1 MLMKLVSATFAG
13 VILATLLALAQCPA
27 RAQSV
32 IVVHIDLGRDTISR
46 YIYGTFSEH
55 LGRCIYDGI
64 YVGEGNKKIPNTR
77 GIRSD
82 IVEAFRRIKLPML
95 RWPGGCF
102 ADTYHWKDGIG
113 PKDTRPSMV
122 NIWWGGVTED
132 NAFGTHE
139 FLDLC
144 EQIGADPYFAGN
156 VGSGTVEELSQWVQ
170 YVNASSGP
178 MASLR
183 SVNGR
188 EAPWK
193 VRFWGVG
200 NETWGCGGN
209 MTAEF
214 YANLYRRYATFMT
227 SSWGPGGLYR
237 VASGANSDDYHWTEV
252 MMRDV
257 PQGLMEGVSLQH
269 YSVIDW
275 NKKGSA
281 TDFDEQQYFTTIQRA
296 LFMDELVGKHSA
308 IMDTYDP
315 KRTVGLVV
323 DEWGGWYDTE
333 PGTNPAFLFQQN
345 TMRDAMIAGI
355 TLNIFNNHCSRVRA
369 AAVSQAVNVLQALAL
384 TDGGKLV
391 LTPTYWVFDLYQV
404 HHDALLLPLSVQSA
418 PYTVGGSL
426 LPAIS
431 ASASRSKDGTVHISI
446 VNIDKS
452 RTQEATI
459 ELDKMTVSSVTG
471 RALVSGKIQDCNTFA
486 DPTHVRPVEFKDYQL
501 TGHDVRVKL
510 PAGSVVVLSV
520 R

>member
-1 MLMKLVSATFAG
+1 
-13 VILATLLALAQCPA
+13 
-27 RAQSV
+27 
-32 IVVHIDLGRDTISR
+32 ISR
-46 YIYGTFSEH
+46 YIYGSFSEH
-55 LGRCIYDGI
+55 LGRCIYDGF

-82 IVEAFRRIKLPML
+82 IVEAFKQIKLPLL

-132 NAFGTHE
+132 NSFGTHE

-156 VGSGTVEELSQWVQ
+156 VGSGTVEELAQWVQ
-170 YVNASSGP
+170 YVNAASGP

-214 YANLYRRYATFMT
+214 YANQYRRYATFMT
-227 SSWGPGGLYR
+227 ASWVPGGLYR

-252 MMRDV
+252 MMRDI
-257 PQGLMEGVSLQH
+257 PHGLMEGVSLHH

-275 NKKGSA
+275 NRKGSA
-281 TDFDEQQYFTTIQRA
+281 TDFDEQQYFTTMQRA
-296 LFMDELVGKHSA
+296 MFMDELVSKHSA

-315 KRTVGLVV
+315 KGSVGLVV
-323 DEWGGWYDTE
+323 DEWGGWYDAE

-345 TMRDAMIAGI
+345 TMRDAMIAGL

-369 AAVSQAVNVLQALAL
+369 AAVAQAVNVLQALAL
-384 TDGGKLV
+384 TDGEKLV
-391 LTPTYWVFDLYQV
+391 LTPTYWVFDLYKV
-404 HHDALLLPLSVQSA
+404 HHEALLLPLRVQSA
-418 PYTVGGSL
+418 QYTVAGSS

-431 ASASRSKDGTVHISI
+431 ASASRAKEGTVHISL
-446 VNIDKS
+446 VNIDAS
-452 RTQEATI
+452 RAQEVRI
-459 ELDKMTVSSVTG
+459 DLGKLRVSSAAG
-471 RALVSGKIQDCNTFA
+471 RALFSKTIQDCNTFA
-486 DPTHVRPVEFKDYQL
+486 DPNHVKPVEFKDFQL
-501 TGHDVRVKL
+501 SGRDLRVKL
-510 PAGSVVVLSV
+510 PPGSVVVLSL